1 MECIIKVL
9 YMPEI
14 IMSRFTDWQKNSIN
28 VQQKKDQSEVGRIMQ
43 NNTVGIITFHCSDNY
58 GAILQAYGL
67 KMYLCGQGMLADI
80 VPYEPFFMVG
90 RNWLLPCTF
99 AGDLYR
105 SLRYSCW
112 GICSHIKMGRD
123 FFHQKSKMKCF
134 REKYLVEKKRK
145 KMRWSSQMRRLCYQ
159 YYIVGSDQIWNPDI
173 TFGLRKVYFGGFK
186 NRYKKKVV
194 AYAASIGGSTLLS
207 KYGKQFSQ
215 MMNYI
220 DVVSVREKDAVPY
233 VEKYCDKKVS
243 VMLDPVFLLGEEF
256 WREVEVLPE
265 KTHYILVYP
274 TEVNQ
279 EMIHYVKMLS
289 EKTGLQVIE
298 LRSNYRG
305 NPEKFIVDYTAG
317 PSEFLGYI
325 HNADYVI
332 SNSFHA
338 VAFSIIFE
346 KHFAAFLHSNRGTRV
361 KNILEVCDLTDR
373 LYQEDTVMDIGR
385 EIIWKEV
392 KENLRRE
399 VKCAQDFLRE
409 HLSKG

>member
-1 MECIIKVL
+1 
-9 YMPEI
+9 
-14 IMSRFTDWQKNSIN
+14 
-28 VQQKKDQSEVGRIMQ
+28 MQ
-43 NNTVGIITFHCSDNY
+43 NNVVGIITFHCSDNY
-58 GAILQAYGL
+58 GAMLQAYGL
-67 KMYLCGQGMLADI
+67 KTYLRSQGILADI
-80 VPYEPFFMVG
+80 VPYEPFFLIG
-90 RNWLLPCTF
+90 RNWLVPY
-99 AGDLYR
+99 APVGNLYR

-112 GICSHIKMGRD
+112 GMSSHIKMGRD
-123 FFHQKSKMKCF
+123 FFRQKSNMKCF
-134 REKYLVEKKRK
+134 REKYLVEKRRRK
-145 KMRWSSQMRRLCYQ
+145 LRWPGQMRRLCYQ

-186 NRYKKKVV
+186 NRCKSRVI
-194 AYAASIGGSTLLS
+194 AYAASLGGSALLT
-207 KYGKQFSQ
+207 KYEKEFSR

-256 WREVEVLPE
+256 WREVEVLLE
-265 KTHYILVYP
+265 KKHYILVYR
-274 TEVNQ
+274 TEENQ

-289 EKTGLQVIE
+289 EKTGLSVIE

-305 NPEKFIVDYTAG
+305 NAEKFIVDYTAG

-325 HNADYVI
+325 HNAEYVI

-399 VKCAQDFLRE
+399 VKCAEDFLKE